1 MLNFEKVSYTYIYLF
16 FIFLCQNYFFL
27 SVTRIFDRIFTS
39 IRKYTEKMLRF
50 IFSME
55 RYTRRNGKWVARCT
69 HRQQGERSLK
79 RFSLCKLN
87 CIVTRCLSCSSY
99 CVRIL
104 HHFDDRNCS
113 LSIIKNNFHLSRHRA
128 AYFSIINTCLYSD
141 RKFSRNFTELQNPL
155 NFTFSRCNYYLNYLH
170 IFILSIH
177 YIYFLIFDQVIL
189 FL

>member
-27 SVTRIFDRIFTS
+27 FVTRIFDRIFTS

-55 RYTRRNGKWVARCT
+55 RYTRRNGKWVACCT

-113 LSIIKNNFHLSRHRA
+113 LSIIKNDFHLSRHRA
-128 AYFSIINTCLYSD
+128 AYILLTHVCTVIENSHGIS
-141 RKFSRNFTELQNPL
+141 QNY
-155 NFTFSRCNYYLNYLH
+155 R
-170 IFILSIH
+170 IF
-177 YIYFLIFDQVIL
+177 
-189 FL
+189 